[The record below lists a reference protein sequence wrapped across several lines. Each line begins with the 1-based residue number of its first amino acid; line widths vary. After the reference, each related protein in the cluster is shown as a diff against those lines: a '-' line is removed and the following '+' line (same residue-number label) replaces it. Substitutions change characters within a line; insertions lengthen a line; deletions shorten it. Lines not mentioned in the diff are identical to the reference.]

1 MGFKLKLAL
10 QLAALLI
17 TTWLLGWAT
26 LASGYRATQVALA
39 LLLCAQI
46 AGLWRTLTTTNREL
60 TRFLTAISHNDFTQ
74 SFKPVDGGGGFR
86 ELGQAFE
93 AIIERF
99 REARSDKELQAA
111 YLSAFIERM
120 PIAVLALAGD
130 GRILHSNRALQDLL
144 HLPAPPPSLAQIR
157 QHHPQLAPMLEQ
169 LQPDQSVNL
178 QIKSLGEK
186 SLGET
191 RNLKLAC
198 TILRSRGQQQK
209 LITLQ
214 NIQHELDAQELAAWQ
229 NLIRVMAHEIM
240 NSITPITSLADTAAQ
255 CLDDSRA
262 HPAAQ
267 SDPQLIALLDDI
279 DSALGTIGS
288 RSQALLRFVDSYR
301 RLSRLPTPLP
311 RLFSVQELFM
321 QVQRLV
327 EVQVSTVHFT
337 THCEPP
343 ELKLHADQEQLEQAL
358 LNLINNALDAIREHS
373 APRLALSAW
382 QQSGRILLRVED
394 NGCGMTP
401 AQLEQIFVP
410 FFTTKRG
417 GNGIGMS
424 VVRQIVHLNGG
435 RIEVQS
441 SPGAGTQVLLSF
453 G

>member
-10 QLAALLI
+10 QLAALLV
-17 TTWLLGWAT
+17 TTLLLSWVVLAT
-26 LASGYRATQVALA
+26 GYYATRVALV
-39 LLLCAQI
+39 LLLCAQL

-74 SFKPVDGGGGFR
+74 SFKPVDGSGGFL

-120 PIAVLALAGD
+120 PIAVLALGDD
-130 GRILHSNRALQDLL
+130 GRILHSNRALQELL
-144 HLPAPPPSLAQIR
+144 HLPAAPPSLAQIR
-157 QHHPQLAPMLEQ
+157 QHHPQLAQTLQQ
-169 LQPDQSVNL
+169 LQPDQNLNL
-178 QIKSLGEK
+178 QLKGSGEA
-186 SLGET
+186 

-214 NIQHELDAQELAAWQ
+214 NIQEELDAQELQAWQ

-240 NSITPITSLADTAAQ
+240 NSITPITSLADTAAH

-262 HPAAQ
+262 HPATQ
-267 SDPQLIALLDDI
+267 SDPQLHALLDDVG
-279 DSALGTIGS
+279 SALGTIGA
-288 RSQALLRFVDSYR
+288 RSQALLRFVESYR

-311 RLFSVQELFM
+311 RVFTLRELFA

-327 EVQVSTVHFT
+327 EAQLGGVNFVLDY
-337 THCEPP
+337 EPK
-343 ELKLHADQEQLEQAL
+343 ELELNADQEQLEQAL
-358 LNLINNALDAIREHS
+358 LNLINNSLDALRDRP

-382 QQSGRILLRVED
+382 QQGGRVFLRVED

-401 AQLEQIFVP
+401 EQLEQVFVP

-441 SPGAGTQVLLSF
+441 TVNEGTRVLLSF
-453 G
+453 

>member
-10 QLAALLI
+10 QLAALCA
-17 TTWLLGWAT
+17 TTLLLGWVVLATGYHAT
-26 LASGYRATQVALA
+26 LVALV
-39 LLLCAQI
+39 LLLCAQL

-74 SFKPVDGGGGFR
+74 SFKPVDGSGGFR

-120 PIAVLALAGD
+120 PIAVLALGSD
-130 GRILHSNRALQDLL
+130 SRILHSNRALQELL
-144 HLPAPPPSLAQIR
+144 RLPAPPPSLTQIR
-157 QHHPQLAPMLEQ
+157 QHHPQLAEALEH
-169 LQPDQSVNL
+169 LLPDQNLNL
-178 QIKSLGEK
+178 QLKGA
-186 SLGET
+186 GET

-214 NIQHELDAQELAAWQ
+214 NIQEELDAQELQAWQ

-240 NSITPITSLADTAAQ
+240 NSITPITSLADTAAHF
-255 CLDDSRA
+255 LDDTRA
-262 HPAAQ
+262 HPATQ
-267 SDPQLIALLDDI
+267 SDPQLHALLDDVG
-279 DSALGTIGS
+279 SALGTIGS
-288 RSQALLRFVDSYR
+288 RSQALWRFVDSYR

-311 RLFSVQELFM
+311 RTFSVHDLFA

-327 EVQVSTVHFT
+327 EAQLGAVSFT
-337 THCEPP
+337 AECEPLQL
-343 ELKLHADQEQLEQAL
+343 ELKADQEQLEQAL
-358 LNLINNALDAIREHS
+358 LNLINNSLDALQDRP
-373 APRLALSAW
+373 APRLALQAW
-382 QQSGRILLRVED
+382 QQAGRLLLRVED

-401 AQLEQIFVP
+401 EQLEQVFVP

-441 SPGAGTQVLLSF
+441 TPGAGTRVLLSF
-453 G
+453 

>member
-1 MGFKLKLAL
+1 MDFKLKLAL
-10 QLAALLI
+10 QLGALLL
-17 TTWLLGWAT
+17 TMLLLSWVVLAT
-26 LASGYRATQVALA
+26 GYYATRVALA
-39 LLLCAQI
+39 LLLCAQL

-74 SFKPVDGGGGFR
+74 SFKPVDGSGGFR

-93 AIIERF
+93 AIIARF
-99 REARSDKELQAA
+99 REARGDKELQAA

-120 PIAVLALAGD
+120 PIAVLALGAD
-130 GRILHSNRALQDLL
+130 GRILHSNRALQELL
-144 HLPAPPPSLAQIR
+144 RLPAPPPHLAQIR
-157 QHHPQLAPMLEQ
+157 QHHPQLAETLEQ
-169 LQPDQSVNL
+169 LQPDQNVNL
-178 QIKSLGEK
+178 QLKGS
-186 SLGET
+186 GET

-214 NIQHELDAQELAAWQ
+214 NIQAELDAQELQAWQ

-240 NSITPITSLADTAAQ
+240 NSITPITSLADTAMH

-262 HPAAQ
+262 LPAAR
-267 SDPQLIALLDDI
+267 SDAQLQALLDDVG
-279 DSALGTIGS
+279 SALGTIGA

-311 RLFSVQELFM
+311 RSFGVRELFA
-321 QVQRLV
+321 QVRRLV
-327 EVQVSTVHFT
+327 EAQLGAVDFAID
-337 THCEPP
+337 CEPP
-343 ELKLHADQEQLEQAL
+343 ELELKADQEQLEQAL
-358 LNLINNALDAIREHS
+358 LNLINNSLDALQGHP
-373 APRLALSAW
+373 APRLVLSAR
-382 QQSGRILLRVED
+382 QQAGRLLLRVDD

-401 AQLEQIFVP
+401 EQLEQMFLP

-441 SPGAGTQVLLSF
+441 TAGEGTRVLLSF
-453 G
+453 